1 MAKPILSDELWT
13 VIEPLLP
20 VHTPSPKGGRP
31 RLSDRAALTGILY
44 VLHTGIP
51 WEYLPKELGCG
62 CGMTCWR
69 RLRDWQHAG
78 VWQRLHEAVLHK
90 LRQYDQI
97 EWERASIDSA
107 SVPSPPR
114 RGSNRP
120 QSHGPGK
127 ARLQAPRHRRS
138 AWAAIGSDVV
148 GGQCS

>member
-1 MAKPILSDELWT
+1 MAKPILSDELWAA
-13 VIEPLLP
+13 IEPLLP
-20 VHTPSPKGGRP
+20 IHQPSAKGGRP

-44 VLHTGIP
+44 VLYTGIP
-51 WEYLPKELGCG
+51 WEYPPQEMGCG

-69 RLRDWQHAG
+69 RLRDWQKAG
-78 VWQRLHEAVLHK
+78 VWQRLHESVLHK

-107 SVPSPPR
+107 SVP
-114 RGSNRP
+114 GSHRP

-138 AWAAIGSDVV
+138 TRRATGDATVSS
-148 GGQCS
+148 QCP